1 MILYVGATMFE
12 LPKIIKHG
20 PSQKDKLIEEMQ
32 ALEKEIQELTS
43 NGISESQIW
52 HKRARIDAI
61 KKEINALETKQF
73 NAGSDKLNSMMKQQ
87 QGQTISPEMMVTA
100 GAER

>member
-1 MILYVGATMFE
+1 MSG
-12 LPKIIKHG
+12 LPKIIKRE
-20 PSQKDKLIEEMQ
+20 PSKKDTLTAEMH
-32 ALEKEIQELTS
+32 ALEKELQELMAH
-43 NGISESQIW
+43 GGVSESQIW

-61 KKEINALETKQF
+61 KKEIKALETKGF
-73 NAGSDKLNSMMKQQ
+73 NAGNDKLKSMMPQQ